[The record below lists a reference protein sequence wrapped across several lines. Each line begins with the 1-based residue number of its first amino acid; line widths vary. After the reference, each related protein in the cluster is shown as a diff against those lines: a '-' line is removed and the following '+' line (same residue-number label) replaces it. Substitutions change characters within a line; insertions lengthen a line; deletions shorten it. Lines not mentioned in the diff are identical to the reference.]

1 MRYVFD
7 TNIFSWLL
15 RQDQEII
22 SRMGQQVK
30 DEDVILGCPVVWYEV
45 RRGLLAKDA
54 NRQMQRFEKL
64 FATFLWHDLTR
75 DDWKLAADLWTARRN
90 QGIPVNDAD
99 LLIA

>member
-15 RQDQEII
+15 AQDPEII
-22 SRMGQQVK
+22 LRMGQQIK

-54 NRQMQRFEKL
+54 KRQMQRFEEL
-64 FATFLWHDLTR
+64 FVTFLWHDYTR
-75 DDWKLAADLWTARRN
+75 DDWKLAADLWTSRRM
-90 QGIPVNDAD
+90 
-99 LLIA
+99 